1 MPEHSAI
8 VGASAAG
15 VSAAIALRSHGY
27 EGRITVVDRD
37 PHPPYERP
45 PLSKPAAGT
54 LRPIVPPSRFR
65 ELDIELRL
73 GSEVSGVDPV
83 YRTLHLGADGSLKID
98 SLLLSTGVAAR
109 RLTVPGSDLAHVL
122 VLRDASD
129 AAVLADRLLAGG
141 PLVVVGAGF
150 IGLEIG
156 ARARE
161 MGLDVTVVEIG
172 SRPLRTLDEGVGLR
186 LLELHQ
192 ERGVRF
198 ALGRTVR
205 RFEGVDAVQEVV
217 LDDGTRLPAATVVVG
232 VGVEPRTELARE
244 IGVRT
249 DRQGIVVDTCG
260 RTDVPWVYAA
270 GDVASQPHPDL
281 VTGRGRIEHWDVAL
295 KHGAAVGATMAGH
308 PTAFTET
315 PYVWSDQFGRTF
327 QMFGRPHPTDELV
340 MRGAA
345 TPDSYLGFWLRDD
358 IVVAVCGFGRPR
370 EVGAARRLI
379 QLPAGAHRDA
389 LADDGSELRALIR
402 TMTRGSGPQSHREEG
417 VMTT

>member
-1 MPEHSAI
+1 MPQHSAI

-15 VSAAIALRSHGY
+15 VSAAITMRSHGY
-27 EGRITVVDRD
+27 EGRITVIDRD

-45 PLSKPAAGT
+45 PLSKLADGT
-54 LRPIVPPSRFR
+54 LRPIIPPSQFR

-73 GSEVSGVDPV
+73 GSEVSGVDPI
-83 YRTLHLGADGSLKID
+83 YRTLHLGAEGSLKVD

-109 RLTVPGSDLAHVL
+109 RLTVPGFDLAHVL
-122 VLRDASD
+122 VLRDAAD
-129 AAVLADRLLAGG
+129 AASLADRLSAGG

-150 IGLEIG
+150 IGLEI
-156 ARARE
+156 AALARE
-161 MGLDVTVVEIG
+161 KGLDVTVVEIG
-172 SRPLRTLDEGVGLR
+172 SRPLQTLDEGIGLR

-198 ALGRTVR
+198 VLGRTVQ
-205 RFEGVDAVQEVV
+205 RFEGVNAVEEVV
-217 LDDGTRLPAATVVVG
+217 LDDGTRIPAATVVVG
-232 VGVEPRTELARE
+232 VGVEPRTELARA

-249 DRQGIVVDTCG
+249 DHQGIVVDACG

-295 KHGAAVGATMAGH
+295 KHGATVGATMAGH

-327 QMFGRPHPTDELV
+327 QMFGRPHTTDELV
-340 MRGAA
+340 MRGEAS
-345 TPDSYLGFWLRDD
+345 PDSYLGFWLRDN
-358 IVVAVCGFGRPR
+358 IVVAVCGFDRPR
-370 EVGAARRLI
+370 DVGAARRLI
-379 QLPAGAHRDA
+379 RLPVGTHRDA
-389 LADDGSELRALIR
+389 LADGGSELRTLIK
-402 TMTRGSGPQSHREEG
+402 TITRGPGPQSNREEG
-417 VMTT
+417 VRTT